1 MAIYIAALSIKHPS
15 FKEEREWRIILSF
28 YNGSEDGN
36 LKGIVAPAHEII
48 EGVPQKIYKV
58 NLKDSILHNADIKSL
73 LNKVLI
79 GPTENPDIIKEAL
92 EGLLAEKKIAI
103 TEDLVHI
110 SKVPLR
116 K

>member
-1 MAIYIAALSIKHPS
+1 MVAYGLGWVNFFPALCVNYS
-15 FKEEREWRIILSF
+15 
-28 YNGSEDGN
+28 
-36 LKGIVAPAHEII
+36 PAMTPAYETI

-58 NLKDSILHNADIKSL
+58 NLKDTILHNADIKSL

-79 GPTENPDIIKEAL
+79 GPTENPDIIKEAF
-92 EGLLAEKKIAI
+92 EGLLTEKQISI

-110 SKVPLR
+110 SNVPLR

>member
-1 MAIYIAALSIKHPS
+1 MKD
-15 FKEEREWRIILSF
+15 IIDPD
-28 YNGSEDGN
+28 YQTIDG
-36 LKGIVAPAHEII
+36 I
-48 EGVPQKIYKV
+48 PQKIFKI
-58 NLKDSILHNADIKSL
+58 NLKDNILYNADIKSL

-92 EGLLAEKKIAI
+92 EGLLTKKKIAI